1 MGEAEV
7 SLLHC
12 SFSIAASFF
21 LSWWMGSKSFCK
33 VKSVSVCVLCVR
45 KSFLAIGCRNSH
57 LKGIA
62 GPGAPHV
69 FAFDR
74 AEDLPGE

>member
-45 KSFLAIGCRNSH
+45 KSFLAIG
-57 LKGIA
+57 IA